1 MGKKTFPL
9 ILQTGQEKNG
19 MSHEIQG
26 KIEPAKLQ
34 IYLTSVQGF
43 RKKRV
48 SRYTC
53 GVTKGSLNSDFRAKR
68 PTDTM
73 RLKIAQLDVKLQF
86 QLSESAGIKV

>member
-1 MGKKTFPL
+1 MK
-9 ILQTGQEKNG
+9 
-19 MSHEIQG
+19 IQG
-26 KIEPAKLQ
+26 KNEPAKLQ
-34 IYLTSVQGF
+34 NYLTSVQGF

-53 GVTKGSLNSDFRAKR
+53 GVTKGTQNGDFRANR
-68 PTDTM
+68 PTDTFCLTIYTM